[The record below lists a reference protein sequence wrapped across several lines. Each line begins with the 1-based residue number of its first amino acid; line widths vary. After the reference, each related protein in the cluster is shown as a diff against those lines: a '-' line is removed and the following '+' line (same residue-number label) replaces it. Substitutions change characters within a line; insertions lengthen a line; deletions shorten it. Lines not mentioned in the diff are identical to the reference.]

1 MNFFKSPAARTYLAE
16 VFIVVFTACTAYFL
30 LGSDAISAGHA
41 PRSASPVVSAAP
53 AALAPPSSSADSV
66 SAANSVAATTA
77 ISVPA
82 DQPPDPWTASQT
94 VQPADLAKE
103 LSDSKAP
110 PSAKPTVVSVGP
122 RVLYEGA
129 HIPGALYHGPGYTAQ
144 GIDDLKH
151 WAQSV
156 ERGSRIV
163 LYCGC
168 CPLERCPNLRPAFAA
183 LEEMGFTNLR
193 VLLIPHDFRTDWIAQ
208 GFPIERSLPQ

>member
-1 MNFFKSPAARTYLAE
+1 MNFFKSSAARTYIAE

-41 PRSASPVVSAAP
+41 SQPASPVVSAAP
-53 AALAPPSSSADSV
+53 TASDPPSSPADPAPDPNAVAKPALAALA
-66 SAANSVAATTA
+66 
-77 ISVPA
+77 A
-82 DQPPDPWTASQT
+82 DQQPDPWTASQT
-94 VQPADLAKE
+94 VRPADLAKE
-103 LSDSKAP
+103 LSDSRSS
-110 PSAKPTVVSVGP
+110 PSGKPTVVSVGP

-156 ERGSRIV
+156 ERGSHIV

-208 GFPIERSLPQ
+208 GFPIEKSPPR

>member
-1 MNFFKSPAARTYLAE
+1 MNFLKSPATRTYLAE

-41 PRSASPVVSAAP
+41 PPSAPAAVSAAS
-53 AALAPPSSSADSV
+53 AALVPASSRASSA
-66 SAANSVAATTA
+66 SAP
-77 ISVPA
+77 VPS
-82 DQPPDPWTASQT
+82 DQQPDPWTASQT
-94 VQPADLAKE
+94 VQPAALAKE
-103 LSDSKAP
+103 LTDSKAS

-208 GFPIERSLPQ
+208 GFPIEKSPPR